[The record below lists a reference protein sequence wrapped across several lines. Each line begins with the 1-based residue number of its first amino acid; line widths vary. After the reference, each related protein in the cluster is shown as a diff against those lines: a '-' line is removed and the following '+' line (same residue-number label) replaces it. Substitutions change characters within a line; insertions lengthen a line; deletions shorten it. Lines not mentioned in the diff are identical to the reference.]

1 MARQTGVYQIVKNL
15 CEFSM
20 GLEKKLKYLSFFPVI
35 KKKIYKNLTKTQQ
48 NATIILTKEEVFSS
62 SGAKEY
68 NMNNNNA
75 KYNYRLLVV
84 YQDGQTTTST
94 FTLRETAKTL
104 FASIGAKRNV
114 TYAEV
119 LDMNTGNVIAEVH
132 RAYQFKQN
140 TYHR

>member
-1 MARQTGVYQIVKNL
+1 
-15 CEFSM
+15 M
-20 GLEKKLKYLSFFPVI
+20 GLEEELKYLSFFPVI
-35 KKKIYKNLTKTQQ
+35 KKKIYKNLTKMQQ
-48 NATIILTKEEVFSS
+48 NATIILTKEEAFSS

-104 FASIGAKRNV
+104 FVSIGAKRNV

-140 TYHR
+140 TYHK

>member
-1 MARQTGVYQIVKNL
+1 
-15 CEFSM
+15 
-20 GLEKKLKYLSFFPVI
+20 
-35 KKKIYKNLTKTQQ
+35 
-48 NATIILTKEEVFSS
+48 
-62 SGAKEY
+62 
-68 NMNNNNA
+68 MNNNNT

-119 LDMNTGNVIAEVH
+119 LEMKTGNVIAEVH

-140 TYHR
+140 TYHKRRAG

>member
-1 MARQTGVYQIVKNL
+1 MANNL
-15 CEFSM
+15 CEKSM
-20 GLEKKLKYLSFFPVI
+20 GLEKKLKYLSSFPVI
-35 KKKIYKNLTKTQQ
+35 KKKNTIKLDK
-48 NATIILTKEEVFSS
+48 NATKCYNNTNKRKNPS

-68 NMNNNNA
+68 NMKYDPCNNNT

-132 RAYQFKQN
+132 RAFTFKAN
-140 TYHR
+140 TYHK